1 MSDDDEQS
9 RTPWQVGDVHY
20 AIFLRDHTYH
30 EPRRTGVVT
39 GVGRAGITV
48 RLDKPNHEGKR
59 IEQWPFHATPQFR
72 TLEEAEA
79 WCCLHPEPNVGRA
92 AP

>member
-1 MSDDDEQS
+1 
-9 RTPWQVGDVHY
+9 
-20 AIFLRDHTYH
+20 
-30 EPRRTGVVT
+30 
-39 GVGRAGITV
+39 V

-59 IEQWPFHATPQFR
+59 FEEWPFHATPQFR

-79 WCCLHPEPNVGRA
+79 WCRLHPEPNVGRA